1 MFEFNNRAC
10 KSCLKLFKSK
20 NWSWLSW
27 GFTNAQLG
35 GASISED
42 WVGGLGAEKLN
53 YNYNYIQLQFDL
65 ISFRLTWEI

>member
-10 KSCLKLFKSK
+10 KSPLKLFKVK

-27 GFTNAQLG
+27 GCTNVQLG

-53 YNYNYIQLQFDL
+53 
-65 ISFRLTWEI
+65 LTVYLVK